1 MEKVLICYFT
11 VINLLSVIVCTVDKI
26 KAARH
31 SWRISE
37 KTMWV
42 LSLIG
47 GSVGM
52 YLTMKIIR
60 HKTLHKSF
68 MVGLPVLIALQIAF
82 ILILT
87 KLYNEHII
95 LV

>member
-1 MEKVLICYFT
+1 MGKVLICYFT
-11 VINLLSVIVCTVDKI
+11 VINLLSVIVCTIDKI
-26 KAARH
+26 KATRH

-37 KTMWV
+37 KTLWV
-42 LSLIG
+42 FSLIG

-68 MVGLPVLIALQIAF
+68 MIGLPVLIALQIAF

-87 KLYNEHII
+87 KLYTEHII

>member
-1 MEKVLICYFT
+1 MEKVLICYL
-11 VINLLSVIVCTVDKI
+11 VAINLLSAIVCAVDKI
-26 KAARH
+26 KAARR

-37 KTMWV
+37 KTLWV

-68 MVGLPVLIALQIAF
+68 MIGLPVLIALQIAF

-87 KLYNEHII
+87 NLYNGHII
-95 LV
+95 SV